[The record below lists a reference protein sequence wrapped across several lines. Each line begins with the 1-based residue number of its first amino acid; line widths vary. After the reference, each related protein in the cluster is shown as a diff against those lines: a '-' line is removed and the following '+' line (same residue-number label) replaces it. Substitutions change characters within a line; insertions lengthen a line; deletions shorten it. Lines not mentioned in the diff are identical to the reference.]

1 MTDIEKI
8 KNLMDSLDEISSI
21 DWVKELSSDLSR
33 LSCITDD
40 KKSANIELDETDEKV
55 MLLIHLFGKLHQ
67 FSSMTCNPPYIRK
80 PLHNE

>member
-21 DWVKELSSDLSR
+21 DWVKELSSDLTR

-55 MLLIHLFGKLHQ
+55 ILLIHLFGKLHQ
-67 FSSMTCNPPYIRK
+67 FSSMTFKPPYIRK